1 MECSDRLKSDRNEAA
16 RAAISAKWCEKEMA
30 ETVRNQATP
39 LELQVTVQGSR
50 IVQGSDQRE
59 LFTETTKTT
68 LVFDN
73 GAVIK
78 LNAKVSPGQC
88 VFLRNDASD
97 REILCKVLE
106 SRQAGQAGYTDLE
119 FTSYDPNFWDVPAEK
134 PASAE
139 PKLPA
144 QKIIDAAVEHLVTQ
158 PKTQASAPAS
168 PTNGEIPLH
177 FEQAAPA
184 AQISDPQEK
193 LEAAA
198 SRPVA
203 ISNTESSAPS
213 RTESPAPAA
222 TTLASPLPA
231 EVEAP
236 HESLT
241 VVCKDEPTDEEL
253 DWNDAKDAELV
264 AALAAM
270 EGKPKPKPAAKE
282 SSEPGQEVAA
292 KSATEKAKQSSD
304 AATEAKLL
312 SMPVARAV
320 RLSEFTAG
328 KNPIVLGIAT
338 AVLIAVVLA
347 VGWYMKRGSSA
358 RNSARPIATATQP
371 NPHAQPVVAQ
381 PSQTPASAP
390 TTGTN
395 GPASAQAAPGAQ
407 NPGTVSAQ
415 TPPATTSGN
424 VAAAPASKNLKDPAA
439 PKPATTGLISKADQ
453 EVLGIAPHQNKKNA
467 AANSPARIV
476 SQAAPAI
483 PVWAKGLDVDQVVT
497 LDAQIDAN
505 GNLVE
510 TKPIS
515 GPRLLQPEA
524 QRAVAL
530 WVFEPA
536 MKDGK
541 PVAAHLTLTVQFQ
554 K

>member
-1 MECSDRLKSDRNEAA
+1 VRSDRDEAA
-16 RAAISAKWCEKEMA
+16 RPAISAEWCEKEMA

-39 LELQVTVQGSR
+39 LEIQVTVQGSK

-134 PASAE
+134 SAAAE

-144 QKIIDAAVEHLVTQ
+144 QKIIDAAVERLVTPPNKQ
-158 PKTQASAPAS
+158 PSAPA
-168 PTNGEIPLH
+168 PTTSAEIPLQ

-203 ISNTESSAPS
+203 ISNTESGEPSSTDSA
-213 RTESPAPAA
+213 APAA
-222 TTLASPLPA
+222 PTLASPLPV

-236 HESLT
+236 HESLP
-241 VVCKDEPTDEEL
+241 VVVKDEPTDEEL

-270 EGKPKPKPAAKE
+270 EGKPKAKPVANEPSE
-282 SSEPGQEVAA
+282 SHQEV
-292 KSATEKAKQSSD
+292 SGETATEKAKQSSD
-304 AATEAKLL
+304 AATEPKLL
-312 SMPVARAV
+312 SMPAARTG
-320 RLSEFTAG
+320 RLSEFTTG
-328 KNPIVLGIAT
+328 KNPVVLGIAV
-338 AVLIAVVLA
+338 AVLIAVLLGI
-347 VGWYMKRGSSA
+347 GWYMKRGPSA
-358 RNSARPIATATQP
+358 PNSARPTAAATQAQ
-371 NPHAQPVVAQ
+371 PHAQPVAAQ
-381 PSQTPASAP
+381 PSQTPTSASTSAASGAAP
-390 TTGTN
+390 
-395 GPASAQAAPGAQ
+395 AQAAPGAQ
-407 NPGTVSAQ
+407 KPGAAIAQ
-415 TPPATTSGN
+415 TPATTNTGN
-424 VAAAPASKNLKDPAA
+424 VAAA
-439 PKPATTGLISKADQ
+439 PKPATTGLLSKADQ
-453 EVLGIAPHQNKKNA
+453 EVLGIAPHQNKKNV

-476 SQAAPAI
+476 SQAEPAI

-497 LDAQIDAN
+497 LDAQIDAS

-524 QRAVAL
+524 KRAVAL